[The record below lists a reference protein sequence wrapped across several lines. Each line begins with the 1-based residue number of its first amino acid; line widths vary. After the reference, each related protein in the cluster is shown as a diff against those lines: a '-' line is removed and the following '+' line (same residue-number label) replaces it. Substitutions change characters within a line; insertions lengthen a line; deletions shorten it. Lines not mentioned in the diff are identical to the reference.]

1 MRIIVLV
8 MAIVTM
14 LLLYMLTIATGH
26 ASILS
31 DYFWWIFGFNAL
43 ALLVLLGIVGKQLWQ
58 LWQDGRKRVFGTRIA
73 KRLALMFVLVT
84 VLPGLFLFGV
94 SAQFIRHSI
103 NSWFGNETEVAL
115 ERSLNLSKVAL
126 EGSVEDALRDAVPLQ
141 IELARALSFQEN
153 PMPLLQQRLRQ
164 PEGYRQLAT
173 WDMHKQRWL
182 AKVGGGQQFDW
193 PLLSR
198 SDVQTLQQ
206 QGAIGGLESI
216 HDTLY
221 IRGWVSIP
229 NVDNADII
237 LFFRKPVPKAIAQD
251 AILIEAARG
260 KYADLSYAKRG
271 LQTFF
276 LMTLLMATL
285 LAMSLALAVALYFSR
300 RFVAPLSALADG
312 TRAVAQ
318 GDFSQKSPVLRA
330 DEMGMLSSL
339 FNRMTEQLDVAQQVA
354 ERNRQQQEAARAYLE
369 QVLASL
375 TTGVISLNA
384 QGVMRSYNDS
394 AEHILGMDLSLAEYH
409 SLQDWGHIS
418 SQWAVLGQIIVQ
430 VLGKVDDNAPVQM
443 DYVGQDKAQIL
454 LIKATRITYEQMSHT
469 VIVFDDVTDLV
480 QAQKEAAWGEV
491 AKRLAHEIRNPLTPI
506 QLSAERLAWKL
517 QDKLA
522 EDDVR
527 ILIRS
532 TDTIVKQVAALKDMV
547 EAFRNYARSPALRPV
562 VQDLRQVVGEVLV
575 LYESSNC
582 QFQSDLG
589 KIPLKVRIDTALMR
603 QVLHNLFKNAAEA
616 AEIAEQPLVTVE
628 ACLDGNAV
636 SLVIANNGK
645 SFNPSILATAFEP
658 YVTDKKNGTGLGLSV
673 VKKIIDDHQGKIT
686 ITNQDSGGA
695 VIRIIL
701 PNVEE

>member
-1 MRIIVLV
+1 MRLVLLGV
-8 MAIVTM
+8 AVVIM

-31 DYFWWIFGFNAL
+31 DYFWWIFGCNAI
-43 ALLVLLGIVGKQLWQ
+43 ALCILLFIVGKQLWQ
-58 LWQDGRKRVFGTRIA
+58 LWRDGRKRVFGSRIA
-73 KRLALMFVLVT
+73 KRLTLMFVLVT
-84 VLPGLFLFGV
+84 VLPGLFLFVV

-115 ERSLNLSKVAL
+115 ERSLNLSKIAL
-126 EGSVEDALRDAVPLQ
+126 EGSVDDALRDAVPIQ

-153 PMPLLQQRLRQ
+153 LNQLLTKKAQRTD
-164 PEGYRQLAT
+164 GYRQLAV
-173 WDMHKQRWL
+173 WDAGKQQWL
-182 AKVGGGQQFDW
+182 ARVGGGQQFDW
-193 PLLSR
+193 PQLSK
-198 SDVQTLQQ
+198 DNMATLRQ
-206 QGAIGGLESI
+206 QGSVGGLESI

-221 IRGWVSIP
+221 IRGWLLIPSIGSEES
-229 NVDNADII
+229 I

-251 AILIEAARG
+251 AILIEAARA

-285 LAMSLALAVALYFSR
+285 LAVSLALVLALYFSR

-339 FNRMTEQLDVAQQVA
+339 FNRMTEQLDAAQQVA

-384 QGVMRSYNDS
+384 MGCLRSYNDS
-394 AEHILGMDLSLAEYH
+394 AEQILGMDLSLAE
-409 SLQDWGHIS
+409 QQAVNDWGHIS
-418 SQWAVLGQIIVQ
+418 SQWAVLAQIIIE
-430 VLGKVDDNAPVQM
+430 VLGKIDEDVPVQM
-443 DYVGQDKAQIL
+443 DYVGQDQAQIL

-517 QDKLA
+517 QDKLG
-522 EDDVR
+522 EDDAR
-527 ILIRS
+527 ILVRS

-562 VQDLRQVVGEVLV
+562 KQDLRQVVGEVLV
-575 LYESSNC
+575 LYEGSNC
-582 QFQSDLG
+582 HFQVDLG
-589 KIPLKVRIDTALMR
+589 KIPLNVRIDTALMR
-603 QVLHNLFKNAAEA
+603 QVLHNIFKNAAEA
-616 AEIAEQPLVTVE
+616 ADESEQPTVTVDATFNE
-628 ACLDGNAV
+628 TTV
-636 SLVIANNGK
+636 SLVVANNGK
-645 SFNPSILATAFEP
+645 SFNPSILAKAFDP
-658 YVTDKKNGTGLGLSV
+658 YVTDKKNGTGLGLAV

-686 ITNQDSGGA
+686 INNQDSGGA

-701 PNVEE
+701 PKVEE